1 MAADALIVAE
11 PGAHYARR
19 SPLVADCSVIA
30 ALVFNETERDTARSM
45 LSSHDIHVSNLMAHE
60 IANVAVKKARSGFE
74 EIASQAMDLYAD
86 FRLTRY
92 EVEINDQWLLAGRR
106 ELSAYDA
113 AYLWLAGVLGAPLAT
128 FDRKLE
134 QAARRYLDGSLERI
148 SQAHPNH

>member
-11 PGAHYARR
+11 PGAHYARC

-30 ALVFNETERDTARSM
+30 ALVFNEAERDTARDILASN
-45 LSSHDIHVSNLMAHE
+45 DIHVPNLMDHE
-60 IANVAVKKARSGFE
+60 IANVALKKARSGFE
-74 EIASQAMDLYAD
+74 EMASQALDLYAA

-92 EVEINDQWLLAGRR
+92 EVEINDQWLLAMRY

-128 FDRKLE
+128 FDRKLG
-134 QAARRYLDGSLERI
+134 QAAGRHLGEVG
-148 SQAHPNH
+148 PN